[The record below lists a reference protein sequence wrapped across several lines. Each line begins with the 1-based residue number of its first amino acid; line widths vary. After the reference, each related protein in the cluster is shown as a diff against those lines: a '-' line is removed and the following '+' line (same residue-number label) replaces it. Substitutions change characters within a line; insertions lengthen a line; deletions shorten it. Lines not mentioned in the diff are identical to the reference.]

1 MKFHEYITQRRAFGR
16 TPWLRALLIWGLSGG
31 LIVAGVWIL
40 VERDWWGLA
49 PLLVGVGVRC
59 IMGFGTKK
67 NWKED
72 KAREEK
78 GPNNKHRSDVL
89 EEADPVRWK
98 TDGSPL
104 MELHIW
110 YAAVN
115 DISWDEAAQRLAHLS
130 VLSDLQ
136 LRDIR
141 EAHAKYLLHPKFDKF
156 LRK

>member
-49 PLLVGVGVRC
+49 PLLVGISVR
-59 IMGFGTKK
+59 ITMGFGTKK

-98 TDGSPL
+98 DGRPL
-104 MELHIW
+104 MELYEW
-110 YAAVN
+110 YAAIV
-115 DISWDEAAQRLAHLS
+115 DETWDR
-130 VLSDLQ
+130 
-136 LRDIR
+136 
-141 EAHAKYLLHPKFDKF
+141 AKLMLKATPPDDYAKLVERHEQYLKRKEFDKF

>member
-49 PLLVGVGVRC
+49 PLLVGISVR
-59 IMGFGTKK
+59 ITMGFGTKK

-98 TDGSPL
+98 DGRPL
-104 MELHIW
+104 MELYIW
-110 YAAVN
+110 YAA
-115 DISWDEAAQRLAHLS
+115 DTDMSWDAAQGMIGAMDTGML
-130 VLSDLQ
+130 
-136 LRDIR
+136 
-141 EAHAKYLLHPKFDKF
+141 EALKEEHARYLKRKEFDKF

>member
-49 PLLVGVGVRC
+49 PLLVGISVR
-59 IMGFGTKK
+59 ITMGFGTKK

-98 TDGSPL
+98 DGRPL

-110 YAAVN
+110 YAA
-115 DISWDEAAQRLAHLS
+115 DIDITWEEAQRYIGFMTPSHLDA
-130 VLSDLQ
+130 VKA
-136 LRDIR
+136 R
-141 EAHAKYLLHPKFDKF
+141 HAKYLLRKEFDKF

>member
-49 PLLVGVGVRC
+49 PLLVGISVR
-59 IMGFGTKK
+59 ITMGFGTKK

-78 GPNNKHRSDVL
+78 VPNNKHRSDVL

-98 TDGSPL
+98 DGRPL

-115 DISWDEAAQRLAHLS
+115 DITWDEAIKKLMSMGAIDGSRAVAEHEQ
-130 VLSDLQ
+130 
-136 LRDIR
+136 
-141 EAHAKYLLHPKFDKF
+141 YLKRKEFDKF